1 MLFHI
6 SDVKIKCFYS
16 GALCPGWEAA
26 EAALMWTV
34 LEHSFRPQQAATYSI
49 HFLACCL
56 EVLGETNVLT
66 WPNENI
72 GNNTLPLRVPLI
84 MYLRLDTRRPL

>member
-1 MLFHI
+1 MENRTRQNGKTQNQHQCELFFSRI
-6 SDVKIKCFYS
+6 LD
-16 GALCPGWEAA
+16 PEEAA
-26 EAALMWTV
+26 SY
-34 LEHSFRPQQAATYSI
+34 SF

-56 EVLGETNVLT
+56 EVCGETNVLT